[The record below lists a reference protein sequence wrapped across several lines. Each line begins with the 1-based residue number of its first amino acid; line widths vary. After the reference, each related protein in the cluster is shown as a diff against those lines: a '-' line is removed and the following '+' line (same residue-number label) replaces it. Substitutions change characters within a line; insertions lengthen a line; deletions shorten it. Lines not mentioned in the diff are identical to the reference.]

1 MGHSAIMSVRIT
13 GNSNDAVKA
22 FEKATKK
29 AAAFGSF
36 MGNVAAKGVEKL
48 WDKLSSFTGDVVEM
62 SDSVDKFKNTMKFA
76 GLDTSAVDK
85 AAKAARKYADETVY
99 GLDDVQNTMAQLAAN
114 GIGNYTELTQ
124 AAGNLNAVAGGN
136 ADTFK
141 SVAMML
147 TQTAGAGKLT
157 TENWNQLADAI
168 PGASGKLQEAMK
180 KNGAYTG
187 NFRDAMAKGEIT
199 ADEFN
204 KALLDL
210 GMTDIAKE
218 AATSTKT
225 IEGALG
231 NLEAAVTGGLT
242 DAFDLIKPAVTG
254 AMSAA
259 ATAIEDFSKKA
270 TEHLKAFADAF
281 LASGALDAG
290 KRMLDDVA
298 GAGRTVADA
307 FKSLVDAMNP
317 FPGQIRDA
325 SDAGTIAGDAFGVLS
340 DIVGKASDAV
350 KQAAAW
356 LKDLAKGLKDTGA
369 AKVVGDMFD
378 KLKTVFNAVTGA
390 IKSII
395 GALPGVGDGA
405 GVGRTLGNAF
415 KGAATL
421 IGKALDV
428 LKGIADWASRH
439 SGAIISAVTGIASA
453 FGAFK
458 AAEGAKKAFDLFN
471 KGQAALAAFKKAQEA
486 STFAQAAFNAVMNA
500 NPLMLIVTAIGAVV
514 AALAY
519 WFTQTETGRQQ
530 WAAFMQWLS
539 DTWNGVLTWLQP
551 VLDAIG
557 EAWNALCELFGTV
570 WDAAMTFIKAI
581 WDTIQP
587 YVQPVIEWIG
597 TEFKIVGD
605 AIKLVWQTVGDF
617 IKTVVDVIKNVFRLA
632 TAIIKGDWQAAGDAI
647 RGIWNAIGGFFS
659 NLGNNIAGFFSSACN
674 RIKGFF
680 SNAGKGVKD
689 AWNGVVE
696 WFRGVPGR
704 IAGFFSNA
712 GSWLWNAGSNII
724 NGLWNGLKSAW
735 GNVTSWVS
743 GLGDWIAAHKGP
755 PAYDKVLL
763 TENGRL
769 IMQGFAKGLR
779 QGFERDVTSTIRGV
793 NTKLS
798 SMSFTDMLVGASAV
812 VYQDN
817 RSTNVTVSMD
827 GVITDPDA
835 TARQIRG
842 LLDNYAGRRA

>member
-22 FEKATKK
+22 FEKATRK

-48 WDKLSSFTGDVVEM
+48 WDKLTDFTGDVVNM

-136 ADTFK
+136 KDTFK

-204 KALLDL
+204 KALADL
-210 GMTDIAKE
+210 GMTDVAKQ
-218 AATSTKT
+218 AATSTQT

-242 DAFDLIKPAVTG
+242 DAFNLFKPAVTG
-254 AMSAA
+254 AMSTAA
-259 ATAIEDFSKKA
+259 DAITSFASMATDNLGKFMQAFTDSGAIETGRVMLEDLGRA
-270 TEHLKAFADAF
+270 G
-281 LASGALDAG
+281 GA
-290 KRMLDDVA
+290 
-298 GAGRTVADA
+298 VADA
-307 FKSLVDAMNP
+307 IGALVDAINP
-317 FPGQIRDA
+317 FSGQIKDA
-325 SDAGTIAGDAFGVLS
+325 TDAGSLAGEMFNKLTEYVGV
-340 DIVGKASDAV
+340 ASQ
-350 KQAAAW
+350 KIEAAAGW
-356 LKDLAKGLKDTGA
+356 LKDLAKGLKASGA
-369 AKVVGDMFD
+369 AQTAISVFN
-378 KLKTVFNAVTGA
+378 KLKDVFNSVVGA
-390 IKSII
+390 IKGIVSAIPGI
-395 GALPGVGDGA
+395 GGGEEVGKRLGDAFNGA
-405 GVGRTLGNAF
+405 GKVLG
-415 KGAATL
+415 KV
-421 IGKALDV
+421 LDA
-428 LKGIADWASRH
+428 LKGMADWAAGH
-439 SGAIISAVTGIASA
+439 GGAIISTATGIASA

-458 AAEGAKKAFDLFN
+458 AA
-471 KGQAALAAFKKAQEA
+471 GQIQTAITAIQHGKDVLDTFKKAQEA
-486 STFAQAAFNAVMNA
+486 STLAQAAFNAVMNA
-500 NPLMLIVTAIGAVV
+500 NPIMLIVTAIGAVV

-557 EAWNALCELFGTV
+557 EAWAALCELVGTV

-632 TAIIKGDWQAAGDAI
+632 TAIIKGDWQAAGNAI

-659 NLGNNIAGFFSSACN
+659 NLGHNIAGFFASACN

-680 SNAGKGVKD
+680 SNAGAGVKA
-689 AWNGVVE
+689 AWNGVVN

-704 IAGFFSNA
+704 IAGVFSNA

-735 GNVTSWVS
+735 NNVAGWIS
-743 GLGDWIAAHKGP
+743 GLGGWIASHKGP
-755 PAYDKVLL
+755 ESYDRQLL
-763 TENGRL
+763 VTNGRL
-769 IMQGFAKGLR
+769 IMQGFARGLTS
-779 QGFERDVTSTIRGV
+779 GFDRDVRRAISGV
-793 NTKLS
+793 NGKLR
-798 SMSFTDMLVGASAV
+798 SMPLNVTAAYEYGAAGK
-812 VYQDN
+812 DT
-817 RSTNVTVSMD
+817 RPNVTVNINGKLLD
-827 GVITDPDA
+827 EEG
-835 TARQIRG
+835 TARELNRI
-842 LLDNYAGRRA
+842 LDDYAARRR

>member
-22 FEKATKK
+22 FEKATRK

-99 GLDDVQNTMAQLAAN
+99 GLDDIQNTMAQLAAN
-114 GIGNYTELTQ
+114 GIGNYTDLAQ

-325 SDAGTIAGDAFGVLS
+325 SDAGTIAGDAFGALS

-378 KLKTVFNAVTGA
+378 RLQTAASGVVDMLKAIIGEFPSLGSGADVGKRLGDAFKTV
-390 IKSII
+390 
-395 GALPGVGDGA
+395 GDI
-405 GVGRTLGNAF
+405 V
-415 KGAATL
+415 
-421 IGKALDV
+421 GKALDT
-428 LKGIADWASRH
+428 LKGVADWASQH
-439 SGAIISAVTGIASA
+439 SGEIISAASGIAAGFAA
-453 FGAFK
+453 FEAAQGIKKTIDLIKGAQAALVAFK
-458 AAEGAKKAFDLFN
+458 A
-471 KGQAALAAFKKAQEA
+471 AQEA
-486 STFAQAAFNAVMNA
+486 STAAQAAMNAVMNA
-500 NPLMLIVTAIGAVV
+500 NPIGLIVTAIGAAV
-514 AALAY
+514 AALT
-519 WFTQTETGRQQ
+519 WFFTQTEVGRQA
-530 WAAFMQWLS
+530 WGAFMDWLAQAWQS
-539 DTWNGVLTWLQP
+539 LVEALTP
-551 VLDAIG
+551 ILDAISQ
-557 EAWNALCELFGTV
+557 AWQALCDLVGAL
-570 WDAAMTFIKAI
+570 WDAVQSKLTELWNGLQPILQPILDWMAVGWQNLGDAVKLI
-581 WDTIQP
+581 WQT
-587 YVQPVIEWIG
+587 VC
-597 TEFKIVGD
+597 D
-605 AIKLVWQTVGDF
+605 AIKTF
-617 IKTVVDVIKNVFRLA
+617 IDIIKNAFKLA
-632 TAIIKGDWQAAGDAI
+632 TSLIKGDWQGAGDAVKN
-647 RGIWNAIGGFFS
+647 IWNAVGGFLS
-659 NLGNNIAGFFSSACN
+659 GLANRIAGFFSSVGG
-674 RIKGFF
+674 RIKGYFD
-680 SNAGKGVKD
+680 NAANGVKN
-689 AWNGVVE
+689 AWNNVCN
-696 WFRGVPGR
+696 WFSGLPGR
-704 IAGFFSNA
+704 IAGFFANA
-712 GSWLWNAGSNII
+712 GSLLWNAGSNII

-835 TARQIRG
+835 TARQIRV

>member
-36 MGNVAAKGVEKL
+36 VGNVAAKGVEKL
-48 WDKLSSFTGDVVEM
+48 WDKLSGFTSDVVNM

-76 GLDTSAVDK
+76 GIDSSAIDK
-85 AAKAARKYADETVY
+85 AAKDARKYADETVY
-99 GLDDVQNTMAQLAAN
+99 GLDDIQNTMAQLAAN
-114 GIGNYTELTQ
+114 GVKNYTEITQ

-141 SVAMML
+141 SVTMAL
-147 TQTAGAGKLT
+147 TQTIGAGKLT
-157 TENWNQLADAI
+157 TENWNQIADAI

-180 KNGAYTG
+180 KNNAYTG
-187 NFRDAMAKGEIT
+187 DFRDAMAKGQIT
-199 ADEFN
+199 ADEFS
-204 KALLDL
+204 KALVDL
-210 GMTDIAKE
+210 GMTDVAKQ
-218 AATSTKT
+218 AATSTQT

-242 DAFDLIKPAVTG
+242 DAFNLFKPAVTAALSG
-254 AMSAA
+254 AAS
-259 ATAIEDFSKKA
+259 AIESFGKQA
-270 TEHLKAFADAF
+270 TGSLEQFAKAFT
-281 LASGALDAG
+281 ASGALETGRVMLEDLCDAG
-290 KRMLDDVA
+290 GALAAAFGDLLDAV
-298 GAGRTVADA
+298 
-307 FKSLVDAMNP
+307 NP
-317 FPGQIRDA
+317 FSGEIKD
-325 SDAGTIAGDAFGVLS
+325 AGDAGSLAGEVFNTLTEY
-340 DIVGKASDAV
+340 VGAAALKV
-350 KQAAAW
+350 KDAAAW
-356 LKDLAKGLKDTGA
+356 LKDMARGLRDSGAATGAIDVFNKLKD
-369 AKVVGDMFD
+369 
-378 KLKTVFNAVTGA
+378 VFNAVTGA

-617 IKTVVDVIKNVFRLA
+617 IKTVVDVIKNVFKLA

-712 GSWLWNAGSNII
+712 GSWLWNAGANII
-724 NGLWNGLKSAW
+724 AGLWNGL
-735 GNVTSWVS
+735 VS
-743 GLGDWIAAHKGP
+743 KWEGVKNWFGGLGSWIQQHKGP
-755 PAYDKVLL
+755 PEYDRVML
-763 TENGRL
+763 TENGKL
-769 IMQGFAKGLR
+769 IMQGFAKGLTS
-779 QGFERDVTSTIRGV
+779 GFDHDVRRAISGV
-793 NTKLS
+793 NGQLR
-798 SMSFTDMLVGASAV
+798 SMPLNVTAAYEYGAAGK
-812 VYQDN
+812 DT
-817 RSTNVTVSMD
+817 RPNVTVNINGKLLD
-827 GVITDPDA
+827 EEG
-835 TARQIRG
+835 TARELNRI
-842 LLDNYAGRRA
+842 LDDYAARRR